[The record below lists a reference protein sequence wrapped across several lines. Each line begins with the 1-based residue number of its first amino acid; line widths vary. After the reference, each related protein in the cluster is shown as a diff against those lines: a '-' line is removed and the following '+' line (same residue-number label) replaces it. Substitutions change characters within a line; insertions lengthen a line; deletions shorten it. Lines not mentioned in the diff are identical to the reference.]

1 MPGILILDHYIHDS
15 LILDPPLQFN
25 FLYELAIDTAERA
38 VVASKR
44 IDNITEH
51 LTYEIFLN
59 FQRGL
64 FERHKIVFA
73 LMLAFAVLTSSGKVH
88 S

>member
-1 MPGILILDHYIHDS
+1 M
-15 LILDPPLQFN
+15 
-25 FLYELAIDTAERA
+25 
-38 VVASKR
+38 VASKR

-51 LTYEIFLN
+51 LTYEIFLY

-73 LMLAFAVLTSSGKVH
+73 LMLAFAVLTLSGKVKSLMH
-88 S
+88 SAFINIATLATYDAGFLLLGNTLSEYGSCNNI

>member
-1 MPGILILDHYIHDS
+1 M
-15 LILDPPLQFN
+15 
-25 FLYELAIDTAERA
+25 
-38 VVASKR
+38 VASKR

-51 LTYEIFLN
+51 LTYEIFLY

-73 LMLAFAVLTSSGKVH
+73 LMLAFAVLTSSGKVMPAALGFDQAVIFGY
-88 S
+88 SCRSISGTGPVLGQQPT